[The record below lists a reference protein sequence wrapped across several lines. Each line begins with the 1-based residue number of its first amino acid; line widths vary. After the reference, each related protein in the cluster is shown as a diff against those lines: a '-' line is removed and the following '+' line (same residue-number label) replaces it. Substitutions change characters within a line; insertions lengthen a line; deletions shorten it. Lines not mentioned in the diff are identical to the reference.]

1 MQCND
6 TALNPACDVQVKPT
20 GVYIMQAII
29 TKYLPVTNSRGSRIK
44 ATCAAGSVTIG
55 YPHELSGM
63 ACHAAAAK
71 ALVDKLGWNDAHYG
85 CLMGGQLAS
94 GDYVFVFNNDSSKV

>member
-1 MQCND
+1 
-6 TALNPACDVQVKPT
+6 
-20 GVYIMQAII
+20 MQAII
-29 TKYLPVTNSRGSRIK
+29 TKYLSATNSRGSRIK

-71 ALVDKLGWNDAHYG
+71 SLVDKLGWGTAHYG
-85 CLMGGQLAS
+85 DLMGGQLPS
-94 GDYVFVFNNDSSKV
+94 GDYAFVFNNESSKV